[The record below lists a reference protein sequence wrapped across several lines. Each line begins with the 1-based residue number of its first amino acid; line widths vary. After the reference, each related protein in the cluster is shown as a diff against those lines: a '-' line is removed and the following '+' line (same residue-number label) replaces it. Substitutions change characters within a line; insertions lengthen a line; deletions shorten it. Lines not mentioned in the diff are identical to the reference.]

1 MPLFISQRDVCE
13 ITGVSSQTV
22 SSHLSHSP
30 IHRIDKHPF
39 YYVNDVV
46 NFLHRHAKNYIERL
60 AYAAEDDDELYTG
73 VDSRMVAE
81 SFDIFTSKDVK
92 MSARVASVRN
102 SFFNHLALSD
112 GARTYM
118 TYTESLRLKLLLN
131 GGISRFILT
140 GDNSELPLWNSFSP
154 AFALVNSGLDSGKA
168 VAA

>member
-1 MPLFISQRDVCE
+1 MPLFISQRDVCD

-22 SSHLSHSP
+22 NSHLSHSP

-39 YYVNDVV
+39 YYVTDVC
-46 NFLHRHAKNYIERL
+46 NFLNRHAKKYIERL
-60 AYAAEDDDELYTG
+60 AYAAEDDNELYCG
-73 VDSRMVAE
+73 VDSLMVAE
-81 SFDIFTSKDVK
+81 SFDIFVSKDVR
-92 MSARVASVRN
+92 MDARAKSVRN
-102 SFFNHLALSD
+102 SFFNTLALAD

-140 GDNSELPLWNSFSP
+140 GENSELPIWYSFSP
-154 AFALVNSGLDSGKA
+154 AFALVNSGLDSAK